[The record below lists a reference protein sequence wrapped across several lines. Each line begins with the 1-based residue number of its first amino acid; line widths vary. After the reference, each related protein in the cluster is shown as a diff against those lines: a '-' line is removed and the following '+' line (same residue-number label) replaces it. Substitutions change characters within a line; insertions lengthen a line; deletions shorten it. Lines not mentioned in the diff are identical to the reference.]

1 MLGFPIYLQIN
12 FKQMAKKNIQPLQI
26 SELFLVKSNWR
37 KTFVGE
43 IIREKTENG
52 EICRGTVVVN
62 EGRIWST
69 GESQDE
75 LGKNL
80 DDICI
85 MKLDMGLHSNAGE
98 SIVIAGTLFYLN

>member
-1 MLGFPIYLQIN
+1 MD
-12 FKQMAKKNIQPLQI
+12 KKKLPPLQI
-26 SELFLVKSNWR
+26 TELFLVKSNWR
-37 KTFVGE
+37 KIFVGE
-43 IIREKTENG
+43 IKREKTEDG

-62 EGRIWST
+62 EGKIWSR

-98 SIVIAGTLFYLN
+98 SVVIAGTLFYLN